1 MKKLIIIACI
11 LAMANYEAEAQQN
24 TLVNQYMFAG
34 IILNPA
40 YAGTHSYKEVKMLY
54 RNQWVGVQNAP
65 ETNYITMHGPWKGKN
80 KNIGT
85 GLAVQ
90 FDRIG
95 TSTQTEVSGMYSYKL
110 RLGPGKLA
118 FGLRGGVFFFNSKLS
133 EEEVFDEADPVFS
146 NGNRN
151 EFFMNFGSGLY
162 YYTQKYYVGLSSQ
175 RLMTYGS
182 ESGLIRDAD
191 NRQFSERVTFLY
203 GGYVFNLN
211 ENLKLKPNVLMKVS
225 RASDMGLDINANL
238 LVKEMFWVGL
248 SHKVN
253 QGWAALFQLE
263 VLDPLRFGYAYDMR
277 SSNTAG
283 GFLGSHEIMVSYDFG
298 KAKLVMSDIKLF

>member
-1 MKKLIIIACI
+1 MKKLIIVACM
-11 LAMANYEAEAQQN
+11 LAMANTVVQGQQN

-40 YAGTHSYKEVKMLY
+40 YAGTHSYKEVQMLY

-90 FDRIG
+90 LDRIG
-95 TSTQTEVSGMYSYKL
+95 TSTQTEISGMYSYKI

-118 FGLRGGVFFFNSKLS
+118 FGIRGGLFFFNSKLS
-133 EEEVFDEADPVFS
+133 EEKVFDEQDPVFI
-146 NGNRN
+146 NGNNN
-151 EFFMNFGSGLY
+151 EFFVNFGSGLY
-162 YYTQKYYVGLSSQ
+162 YYTDKYYAGLSSQ

-182 ESGLIRDAD
+182 ESGLID
-191 NRQFSERVTFLY
+191 NSDNKQFSDKVTFIY

-211 ENLKLKPNVLMKVS
+211 ENLKLKPNMLIKTS
-225 RASDMGLDINANL
+225 RATDLAIDINANL
-238 LVKEMFWVGL
+238 LVKDAFWIGL

-263 VLDPLRFGYAYDMR
+263 ILDPLRFGYAYDIR
-277 SSNTAG
+277 SSNTTG
-283 GFLGSHEIMVSYDFG
+283 GVLGSHEIMVSYDFG